1 LRAICL
7 ILLGNVVLVN
17 NILRN
22 RTDGSLTLTNQTL
35 LQNFKD
41 SIPTSGSTAAIIGR
55 CRKVTGGRLH
65 FNQQKKRGVCPA
77 FSVYFT
83 ERN

>member
-1 LRAICL
+1 
-7 ILLGNVVLVN
+7 LVN

-41 SIPTSGSTAAIIGR
+41 SILFAAVVPSESYEMLLRFG
-55 CRKVTGGRLH
+55 
-65 FNQQKKRGVCPA
+65 
-77 FSVYFT
+77 
-83 ERN
+83 

>member
-1 LRAICL
+1 
-7 ILLGNVVLVN
+7 LVN

-41 SIPTSGSTAAIIGR
+41 SIHLADGTLRIMHKCITI
-55 CRKVTGGRLH
+55 
-65 FNQQKKRGVCPA
+65 
-77 FSVYFT
+77 
-83 ERN
+83 

>member
-41 SIPTSGSTAAIIGR
+41 SIHLADGTLRIMHKCITI
-55 CRKVTGGRLH
+55 
-65 FNQQKKRGVCPA
+65 
-77 FSVYFT
+77 
-83 ERN
+83 

>member
-41 SIPTSGSTAAIIGR
+41 SIFVVSHPRAKPQFPCS
-55 CRKVTGGRLH
+55 
-65 FNQQKKRGVCPA
+65 
-77 FSVYFT
+77 
-83 ERN
+83 

>member
-1 LRAICL
+1 
-7 ILLGNVVLVN
+7 LVN

-41 SIPTSGSTAAIIGR
+41 SISGTPIQAKIIFDDLAKRDKVNLDFSGSRTTAWRTPQLFPIP
-55 CRKVTGGRLH
+55 T
-65 FNQQKKRGVCPA
+65 
-77 FSVYFT
+77 
-83 ERN
+83 